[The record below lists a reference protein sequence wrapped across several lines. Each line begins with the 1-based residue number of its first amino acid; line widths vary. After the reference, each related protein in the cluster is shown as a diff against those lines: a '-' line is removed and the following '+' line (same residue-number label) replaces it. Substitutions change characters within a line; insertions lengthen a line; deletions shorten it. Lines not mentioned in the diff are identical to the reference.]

1 MNILS
6 DKYTEIEF
14 FYNYKNHDGRLELKS
29 SVYRYTKVVS
39 IDDFIVSRI
48 EVLKSL
54 RCYVFQV
61 AIRDVVKTT
70 TKVLEYEKRGEQ
82 IEIL

>member
-1 MNILS
+1 MSNFVT
-6 DKYTEIEF
+6 KHTEIEF
-14 FYNYKNHDGRLELKS
+14 FYDIERSDGRLELRS
-29 SVYRYTKVVS
+29 SVYTYTNIVS
-39 IDDFIVSRI
+39 IDEFIASRV
-48 EVLKSL
+48 EALKSL

-70 TKVLEYEKRGEQ
+70 TKVLEYKKRGEQ